1 MLLCVN
7 YHTARIFQRVYFSEI
22 SDPICLVFSRDKTSK
37 QLSNSMYTGI
47 CILFT
52 MHGYSN
58 NRKILFKP
66 KVFAGIHK

>member
-47 CILFT
+47 MYIIYN
-52 MHGYSN
+52 GYSN